1 MQFKDYHGFFG
12 VTKPPQN
19 IKFSKAEQMRIYNR
33 ALKTLK
39 IKQGEPLFITLIT
52 DSLCHI
58 FKQKFYLDFY
68 LEILKACYTKKEV
81 KSLLMMFNLNNVILP
96 RQLDKKEYLYILNS
110 IEKNPNLI
118 IKHCSEKDNEEKY
131 FKLFYTLLLFFGY
144 NYEND
149 KVQNLIN
156 NKDLWKYFTE
166 ILTHNSKFFPNLNIS
181 DELINNILNQ
191 KGISY
196 EIVKDALSFGRSVEN
211 VLSIINNNCNLISNL
226 CLKENK
232 RINMVEIVN
241 FNKTDDLNKII
252 KEIEKLIYYQL
263 NSKKIFILFR
273 ENFWENYIKFNE
285 QKNYKNLVLIKK
297 AIILCQKI
305 DKDLNLENFNLNQK
319 IHITGLQMIEKGILK
334 NEELINFIEN
344 EDVYFKE
351 KAFESIKNRPLLIL
365 KGIDLETV
373 NDKFFEMWNS
383 SSTFKIFSFCDYQ
396 FKKELI
402 NKVDNMK
409 YFGKLL
415 RLFNYDDE
423 NILDINTVSLLKEK
437 FINIINTYKKETCP
451 NFIKDVS
458 FFVYVM
464 DKKTGNI
471 SRQMFLYI
479 EKQIHSLE
487 MIIDI
492 YNYIASNYKDIS
504 EEAIDT
510 IINYFINK
518 KYKLKNA
525 SFILSVLKKINSEK
539 SLLYI
544 FNEIN
549 SSFLIEEQD
558 LFSEEKDINSLKIL
572 EEIEKQRLIE
582 RHQFLKNTK
591 YIISTVFL
599 KERILNK
606 IKIGEIRYGTL
617 FLMWNE
623 KEKKDIL
630 KQRLNIILFNN
641 NKDIINSIKNLD
653 VRFKNTTKVIAFLKK
668 LKEVLKEFYENMQDN
683 IKIINNFEKQ
693 INEGMLNLIE
703 KEDII
708 NQIEKLKKIIN
719 DLDIKYKLKTSIFF
733 TYFFKNKKAKNII
746 KNEEEIFVEAE
757 ENFKQLKLLFEE
769 NWVYKIDEPIIIDC
783 YNALK
788 NKSDINIQKE
798 LNFLKD
804 YFDLNYIDSLYI
816 KKLTDEIMIFKKRDE
831 ITQFLNSC
839 IHFILKFNSKPTDF
853 HKLLLKLNNDLT
865 KNISVDKIKDCGKK
879 LEKYG
884 INILN
889 PKEEDKNYLNILNIL
904 YLEKDSFNIMMNL
917 NDKGFLTLEK
927 ILSESKNITL
937 NKLDIQE
944 MINGTN
950 FFNGFNLKKNKITD
964 EELLKLFIEK
974 VRQNK
979 NISTYLTKFINNSE
993 EINKLL
999 KLI

>member
-1 MQFKDYHGFFG
+1 
-12 VTKPPQN
+12 
-19 IKFSKAEQMRIYNR
+19 
-33 ALKTLK
+33 
-39 IKQGEPLFITLIT
+39 
-52 DSLCHI
+52 
-58 FKQKFYLDFY
+58 
-68 LEILKACYTKKEV
+68 
-81 KSLLMMFNLNNVILP
+81 MMFNLNNVILP
-96 RQLDKKEYLYILNS
+96 KQLDKTEYLYILNS

-131 FKLFYTLLLFFGY
+131 FKLFYTLLIFFRY

-166 ILTHNSKFFPNLNIS
+166 ILAHNSKFFPNLNIS
-181 DELINNILNQ
+181 DKLINNILNQ
-191 KGISY
+191 KEISY
-196 EIVKDALSFGRSVEN
+196 EIVRGALSFGRSVEK

-263 NSKKIFILFR
+263 NTKKIFILFR
-273 ENFWENYIKFNE
+273 EKFWENYIKFNN

-464 DKKTGNI
+464 DKKAGNI

-479 EKQIHSLE
+479 EKQIHSFK

-504 EEAIDT
+504 EETIDT

-525 SFILSVLKKINSEK
+525 SFILSV
-539 SLLYI
+539 
-544 FNEIN
+544 
-549 SSFLIEEQD
+549 
-558 LFSEEKDINSLKIL
+558 
-572 EEIEKQRLIE
+572 
-582 RHQFLKNTK
+582 
-591 YIISTVFL
+591 
-599 KERILNK
+599 
-606 IKIGEIRYGTL
+606 
-617 FLMWNE
+617 
-623 KEKKDIL
+623 
-630 KQRLNIILFNN
+630 
-641 NKDIINSIKNLD
+641 
-653 VRFKNTTKVIAFLKK
+653 
-668 LKEVLKEFYENMQDN
+668 
-683 IKIINNFEKQ
+683 
-693 INEGMLNLIE
+693 
-703 KEDII
+703 
-708 NQIEKLKKIIN
+708 
-719 DLDIKYKLKTSIFF
+719 
-733 TYFFKNKKAKNII
+733 
-746 KNEEEIFVEAE
+746 
-757 ENFKQLKLLFEE
+757 
-769 NWVYKIDEPIIIDC
+769 
-783 YNALK
+783 
-788 NKSDINIQKE
+788 
-798 LNFLKD
+798 
-804 YFDLNYIDSLYI
+804 
-816 KKLTDEIMIFKKRDE
+816 
-831 ITQFLNSC
+831 
-839 IHFILKFNSKPTDF
+839 
-853 HKLLLKLNNDLT
+853 
-865 KNISVDKIKDCGKK
+865 
-879 LEKYG
+879 
-884 INILN
+884 
-889 PKEEDKNYLNILNIL
+889 
-904 YLEKDSFNIMMNL
+904 
-917 NDKGFLTLEK
+917 
-927 ILSESKNITL
+927 
-937 NKLDIQE
+937 
-944 MINGTN
+944 
-950 FFNGFNLKKNKITD
+950 
-964 EELLKLFIEK
+964 
-974 VRQNK
+974 
-979 NISTYLTKFINNSE
+979 
-993 EINKLL
+993 
-999 KLI
+999 